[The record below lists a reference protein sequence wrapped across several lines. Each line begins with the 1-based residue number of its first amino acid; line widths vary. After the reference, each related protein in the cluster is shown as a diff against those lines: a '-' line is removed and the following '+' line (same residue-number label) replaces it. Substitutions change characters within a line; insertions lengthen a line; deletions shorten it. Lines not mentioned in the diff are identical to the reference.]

1 MHTTTKPRP
10 NDKTHA
16 DPGYCWG
23 QKDAMAL
30 QAITQAGAAGITGA
44 ELRQLVRSTQAGV
57 AAMMTRLRG
66 KGHAVLARRE
76 ERNAS
81 RFFMAEHFPGKWSRP
96 GSGVQRVDVRAKVLE
111 LVSRPCGASR
121 TEITSALRVE
131 RRAFARVVLNELIA
145 AGAVRECWMLSDHHR
160 RLVRMFAG
168 PPAPGWMSG
177 PRQVKKAPP
186 KAARPKPAKLPRGTQ
201 PKAASLK
208 PAAAAPVQLPRSA
221 QPWQPP
227 QPKALPP
234 VIIPANVKR
243 TVAPAPLFDHRYQV
257 DPATRVV
264 GGFATL
270 GMGRYLND
278 ERRTA

>member
-1 MHTTTKPRP
+1 VKPRA
-10 NDKTHA
+10 NDTTHA

-23 QKDAMAL
+23 QKDAIAL

-44 ELRQLVRSTQAGV
+44 ELRQLVRSSQAGV

-66 KGHAVLARRE
+66 KGHALLARRE
-76 ERNAS
+76 EHNRS
-81 RFFMAEHFPGKWSRP
+81 RFFLAEHFPGKWSRP

-121 TEITSALRVE
+121 TEITCALRVE
-131 RRAFARVVLNELIA
+131 RRAAARLVLNELIE
-145 AGAVRECWMLSDHHR
+145 AGAVRECWMLSENHR
-160 RLVRMFAG
+160 RLVRVFAG
-168 PPAPGWMSG
+168 PPAPGWLTG
-177 PRQVKKAPP
+177 PRQVKKAQP
-186 KAARPKPAKLPRGTQ
+186 KAVRPKPAPV
-201 PKAASLK
+201 AA
-208 PAAAAPVQLPRSA
+208 VQLPRSA

-227 QPKALPP
+227 QPKALPEP
-234 VIIPANVKR
+234 IIPPGVKR

-278 ERRTA
+278 ERRQA